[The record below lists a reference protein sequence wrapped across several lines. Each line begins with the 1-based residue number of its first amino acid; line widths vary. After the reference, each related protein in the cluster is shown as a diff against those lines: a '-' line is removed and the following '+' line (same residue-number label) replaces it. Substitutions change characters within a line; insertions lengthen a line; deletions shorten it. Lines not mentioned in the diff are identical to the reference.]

1 MKLSTFALFIL
12 CFFATSVALGQN
24 LSAAASG
31 TGLTGPTQGLVFQSH
46 TEHAS
51 QKPLAQEQSLLENS
65 TVTWAQGERPLSD
78 FFTSQ
83 NEEPLGDV
91 ARRFRK
97 EQAAAK
103 NGVSVQAK

>member
-1 MKLSTFALFIL
+1 MKLSIFALFIL
-12 CFFATSVALGQN
+12 CFFATSAALGQN

-46 TEHAS
+46 TEHAT

-65 TVTWAQGERPLSD
+65 TVTSAQGERPLTD
-78 FFTSQ
+78 FLSAQ

-91 ARRFRK
+91 ARRLRK
-97 EQAAAK
+97 EEAAAK
-103 NGVSVQAK
+103 SGGSVQAK